1 MKNKT
6 IKKYILSLIILL
18 IFIVSLIFILNR
30 YEYKMYTKNY
40 NDKINLIISNIKNRY
55 PNIEESDIIEIIN
68 NEEDSEDILS
78 KYGIDSITKNDKVN
92 NKIRIISLIIII
104 TFDSLIILIFYL
116 YDKNK
121 SKKIK
126 EITKMISKI
135 NNRQFDI
142 DINDFNE
149 GELSILKNEI
159 SKTTIMLRQVADNSV
174 KDKLNLKDSL
184 GDISHQLKTPL
195 TSITIMIDNI
205 LDSPDMDEKT
215 RKKFLINIKREIL
228 NINFLVMSLLKLSKF
243 DANVVKFNKESVYLK
258 DIIIES
264 IKNVSMI
271 KELKNITIK
280 VSGDDDIKLLCDFK
294 WQVESITN
302 ILKNSIEHTSE
313 YGTVE
318 VNYSENKLYT
328 RILIKDNGKGI
339 NSDDL
344 PHIFD
349 RFYKGENGSDDS
361 FGIGLSLSK
370 TIIEK
375 EGGSITVKSTPNI
388 GTIFTIKYLK
398 KTKNIE
404 I

>member
-18 IFIVSLIFILNR
+18 IFNVSLIFILNR
-30 YEYKMYTKNY
+30 YEYKTYTKNY
-40 NDKINLIISNIKNRY
+40 NNKINSIISNIKNKY
-55 PNIEESDIIEIIN
+55 PDIEESDIIEIIN
-68 NEEDSEDILS
+68 SEEDSEDILS

-159 SKTTIMLRQVADNSV
+159 SKTTIMLRQVADNSIN
-174 KDKLNLKDSL
+174 DKLNLKDSL

-205 LDSPDMDEKT
+205 LDNPDMDEKT
-215 RKKFLINIKREIL
+215 RKRFLINIKREIL

-258 DIIIES
+258 DIINES

-280 VSGDDDIKLLCDFK
+280 VSGDDNIKLLCDFK

-302 ILKNSIEHTSE
+302 ILKNSIEHTKE
-313 YGTVE
+313 YGIVE

-339 NSDDL
+339 DSDDL

-349 RFYKGENGSDDS
+349 RFYKGKNGSNDS

-398 KTKNIE
+398 
-404 I
+404 

>member
-18 IFIVSLIFILNR
+18 ILNISLIFILNR

-40 NDKINLIISNIKNRY
+40 NDKINSIISNIKNKY
-55 PNIEESDIIEIIN
+55 PDIEESDIIEIIN
-68 NEEDSEDILS
+68 NEEDNEDILS

-92 NKIRIISLIIII
+92 NKIKIISLIIII
-104 TFDSLIILIFYL
+104 TFDSLIILIFCL

-159 SKTTIMLRQVADNSV
+159 SKTTIMLRQVADNSIN
-174 KDKLNLKDSL
+174 DKLNLKDSL

-205 LDSPDMDEKT
+205 LDNPDMDEKT
-215 RKKFLINIKREIL
+215 RKRFLINIKREIV

-258 DIIIES
+258 DIINES

-280 VSGDDDIKLLCDFK
+280 VSGDDNIKLLCDFK

-302 ILKNSIEHTSE
+302 ILKNSIEHTKE
-313 YGTVE
+313 YGIVE

-339 NSDDL
+339 DSDDL

-349 RFYKGENGSDDS
+349 RFYKGKNGSNDS

-398 KTKNIE
+398 
-404 I
+404 

>member
-18 IFIVSLIFILNR
+18 IFNVSLIFILNR
-30 YEYKMYTKNY
+30 YEYKMYAKNY
-40 NDKINLIISNIKNRY
+40 NDKINSIISNIKNKY

-92 NKIRIISLIIII
+92 NKVRIISLIIII

-159 SKTTIMLRQVADNSV
+159 SKTTTMLRQVADNSV

-205 LDSPDMDEKT
+205 LDSPGMDEKT

-280 VSGDDDIKLLCDFK
+280 VSGDDNIKLLCDFK

-349 RFYKGENGSDDS
+349 RFYKGKNGSDDS

-398 KTKNIE
+398 
-404 I
+404 

>member
-18 IFIVSLIFILNR
+18 IFNVSLIFILNR

-40 NDKINLIISNIKNRY
+40 NDKINSIISNIKNRY

-68 NEEDSEDILS
+68 NEKDSEDILS

-159 SKTTIMLRQVADNSV
+159 SKTTTMLRQVADNSV

-205 LDSPDMDEKT
+205 LDSPDMNEKT

-280 VSGDDDIKLLCDFK
+280 VSGDDNIKLLCDFK

-370 TIIEK
+370 IIIEK

-398 KTKNIE
+398 
-404 I
+404 

>member
-18 IFIVSLIFILNR
+18 IFNVSLIFILNR
-30 YEYKMYTKNY
+30 YEYKMYAKNY
-40 NDKINLIISNIKNRY
+40 NNKINTIISSIKNKY
-55 PNIEESDIIEIIN
+55 PDIEESDIIEIIN
-68 NEEDSEDILS
+68 SEQDSEDILS
-78 KYGIDSITKNDKVN
+78 KYGINSITLNDKVN

-142 DINDFNE
+142 NINDFNE

-159 SKTTIMLRQVADNSV
+159 SKTTIMLRQVADNSIN
-174 KDKLNLKDSL
+174 DKLNLKDSL

-205 LDSPDMDEKT
+205 LDNPDMDEKT

-258 DIIIES
+258 DIINES

-280 VSGDDDIKLLCDFK
+280 VSGDDNIKLLCDFK
-294 WQVESITN
+294 WQIESITN

-339 NSDDL
+339 DSDDL

-349 RFYKGENGSDDS
+349 RFYKGKNGSNDS

-398 KTKNIE
+398 
-404 I
+404 

>member
-18 IFIVSLIFILNR
+18 IFNVSLIFILNR

-40 NDKINLIISNIKNRY
+40 NDKINSIISNIKNKY

-92 NKIRIISLIIII
+92 NKVRIISLIIII

-205 LDSPDMDEKT
+205 LDSPDMNEKT

-280 VSGDDDIKLLCDFK
+280 VSGDDNIKLLCDFK

-339 NSDDL
+339 DSGDL

-349 RFYKGENGSDDS
+349 RFYKGKNGSDDS

-398 KTKNIE
+398 
-404 I
+404 

>member
-18 IFIVSLIFILNR
+18 IFNVSLIFILNR

-40 NDKINLIISNIKNRY
+40 NDKINSIISNIKNKY

-92 NKIRIISLIIII
+92 NKLRIISLIIII

-159 SKTTIMLRQVADNSV
+159 SKTTTMLRQVADNSV

-205 LDSPDMDEKT
+205 LDNPDMNEKT
-215 RKKFLINIKREIL
+215 RKKFLTNIKREIL

-280 VSGDDDIKLLCDFK
+280 VSGDDNIKLLCDFK

-339 NSDDL
+339 DSDDL

-398 KTKNIE
+398 
-404 I
+404 

>member
-1 MKNKT
+1 MENKT

-18 IFIVSLIFILNR
+18 IFNVSLIFILNR

-40 NDKINLIISNIKNRY
+40 NDKINSIISNIKNKY

-92 NKIRIISLIIII
+92 NKLRIISLIIII

-159 SKTTIMLRQVADNSV
+159 SKTTTMLRQVADNSV

-205 LDSPDMDEKT
+205 LDNPDMNEKT

-280 VSGDDDIKLLCDFK
+280 VSGDDNIKLLCDFK

-339 NSDDL
+339 DNDDL

-349 RFYKGENGSDDS
+349 RFYKGKNGSDDS

-398 KTKNIE
+398 
-404 I
+404 

>member
-18 IFIVSLIFILNR
+18 IFNVSLIFILNR
-30 YEYKMYTKNY
+30 YEYKMYAKNY
-40 NDKINLIISNIKNRY
+40 NDKINSIISNIKNKY

-92 NKIRIISLIIII
+92 NKVRIISLIIII

-159 SKTTIMLRQVADNSV
+159 SKTTTMLRQVADNSV

-205 LDSPDMDEKT
+205 LDSPDMNEKT
-215 RKKFLINIKREIL
+215 RKSFLINIKREIL

-243 DANVVKFNKESVYLK
+243 DANVVKFNKENVYLK

-280 VSGDDDIKLLCDFK
+280 VSGDDNIKLLCDFK

-349 RFYKGENGSDDS
+349 RFYKGKNGSDDS

-398 KTKNIE
+398 
-404 I
+404 

>member
-18 IFIVSLIFILNR
+18 IFNVSLIFILNR

-40 NDKINLIISNIKNRY
+40 NDKINSIISNIKNKY

-104 TFDSLIILIFYL
+104 TFDLLIILIFYL

-159 SKTTIMLRQVADNSV
+159 SKTTTMLRQVADNSV

-205 LDSPDMDEKT
+205 LDNPDMDEKT

-243 DANVVKFNKESVYLK
+243 DANVVKFNKECVYLK

-280 VSGDDDIKLLCDFK
+280 VSGDDNIKLLCDFK

-339 NSDDL
+339 DSGDL

-349 RFYKGENGSDDS
+349 RFYKGKNGSDDS

-398 KTKNIE
+398 
-404 I
+404 

>member
-18 IFIVSLIFILNR
+18 IFNVSLIFILNR

-40 NDKINLIISNIKNRY
+40 NDKINSIISNIKNKY

-68 NEEDSEDILS
+68 NKEDSEDILS
-78 KYGIDSITKNDKVN
+78 KYGIDSITKNDKAN
-92 NKIRIISLIIII
+92 NKIKIISLIIII

-159 SKTTIMLRQVADNSV
+159 SKTTTMLRQVADNSV

-205 LDSPDMDEKT
+205 LDNPDMNEKT

-243 DANVVKFNKESVYLK
+243 DANVVKFNKKSVYLK

-280 VSGDDDIKLLCDFK
+280 VSGDDNIKLLCDFK

-339 NSDDL
+339 DSDDL

-398 KTKNIE
+398 
-404 I
+404 

>member
-18 IFIVSLIFILNR
+18 ILNISLIFILNR

-40 NDKINLIISNIKNRY
+40 NDKINSIISNIKNKY

-78 KYGIDSITKNDKVN
+78 KYGIDSITLNDKVN

-159 SKTTIMLRQVADNSV
+159 SKTTIMLRQVADNSIN
-174 KDKLNLKDSL
+174 DKLNLKDSL

-205 LDSPDMDEKT
+205 LDNPDMDEKT
-215 RKKFLINIKREIL
+215 RKRFLINIKREIL

-280 VSGDDDIKLLCDFK
+280 VSGDDNIKLLCDFK

-302 ILKNSIEHTSE
+302 ILKNSIEHTKE
-313 YGTVE
+313 YGIVE

-339 NSDDL
+339 DNDDL

-349 RFYKGENGSDDS
+349 RFYKGKNGSNDS

-398 KTKNIE
+398 
-404 I
+404 

>member
-18 IFIVSLIFILNR
+18 IFNVSLIFILNR
-30 YEYKMYTKNY
+30 YEYKMYAKNY
-40 NDKINLIISNIKNRY
+40 NDKINSIISNIKNKY

-205 LDSPDMDEKT
+205 LDNPDMNEKT

-280 VSGDDDIKLLCDFK
+280 VSGDDNIKLLCDFK

-339 NSDDL
+339 GGDDL

-398 KTKNIE
+398 
-404 I
+404 

>member
-18 IFIVSLIFILNR
+18 IFNVSLIFILNR

-40 NDKINLIISNIKNRY
+40 NDKINTIISNIKNKY

-92 NKIRIISLIIII
+92 NKLRIISLIIII

-159 SKTTIMLRQVADNSV
+159 SKTTTMLRQVADNSV

-205 LDSPDMDEKT
+205 LDNPDMNEKT

-280 VSGDDDIKLLCDFK
+280 VSGDDNIKLLCDFK

-302 ILKNSIEHTSE
+302 ILKNSIEHTKE

-349 RFYKGENGSDDS
+349 RFYKGKNGSDDS

-398 KTKNIE
+398 
-404 I
+404 

>member
-18 IFIVSLIFILNR
+18 IFNVSLIFILNR

-40 NDKINLIISNIKNRY
+40 NDKINTIISNIKNKY

-92 NKIRIISLIIII
+92 NKVRIISLIIII

-159 SKTTIMLRQVADNSV
+159 SKTTTMLRQVADNSV

-205 LDSPDMDEKT
+205 LDNPDMDEKT
-215 RKKFLINIKREIL
+215 RKSFLINIKREIL

-243 DANVVKFNKESVYLK
+243 DANVVKFNKENVYLK

-280 VSGDDDIKLLCDFK
+280 VSGDDNIKLLCDFK

-349 RFYKGENGSDDS
+349 RFYKGENGSADS

-398 KTKNIE
+398 
-404 I
+404 

>member
-18 IFIVSLIFILNR
+18 ILNISLIFILNR
-30 YEYKMYTKNY
+30 YEYKTYTKNY
-40 NDKINLIISNIKNRY
+40 NDKINSIISSIKDKY
-55 PNIEESDIIEIIN
+55 PDIEESDIIEIIN
-68 NEEDSEDILS
+68 SEENSEDILS
-78 KYGIDSITKNDKVN
+78 KYGINSIKLNDKVN
-92 NKIRIISLIIII
+92 NKITIISLIIII

-205 LDSPDMDEKT
+205 LDNPDMDEKT

-258 DIIIES
+258 DIINES

-280 VSGDDDIKLLCDFK
+280 VSGDDNIKLLCDFK
-294 WQVESITN
+294 WQIESITN

-339 NSDDL
+339 DSDDL

-349 RFYKGENGSDDS
+349 RFYKGKNGSNDS

-398 KTKNIE
+398 
-404 I
+404 

>member
-18 IFIVSLIFILNR
+18 IFNISLIFILNR

-40 NDKINLIISNIKNRY
+40 NDKINSIISNIKNKY

-92 NKIRIISLIIII
+92 NKLRIISLIIII

-159 SKTTIMLRQVADNSV
+159 SKTTTMLRQVADNSV

-205 LDSPDMDEKT
+205 LDNPDMNEKT

-280 VSGDDDIKLLCDFK
+280 VSGDDNIKLLCDFK

-339 NSDDL
+339 DSDDL

-349 RFYKGENGSDDS
+349 RFYKGKNGSDDS

-398 KTKNIE
+398 
-404 I
+404 

>member
-18 IFIVSLIFILNR
+18 IFNVSLIFILNR
-30 YEYKMYTKNY
+30 YEYKMYAKNY
-40 NDKINLIISNIKNRY
+40 NDKINSIISNIKNKY

-92 NKIRIISLIIII
+92 NKVRIISLIIII

-205 LDSPDMDEKT
+205 LDNPDMNEKT

-264 IKNVSMI
+264 VKNVSMI

-280 VSGDDDIKLLCDFK
+280 VSGDDNIKLLCDFK

-398 KTKNIE
+398 
-404 I
+404 

>member
-18 IFIVSLIFILNR
+18 IFNVSLIFILNR

-40 NDKINLIISNIKNRY
+40 NDKINSIISNIKNKY

-92 NKIRIISLIIII
+92 NKLRIISLIIII

-159 SKTTIMLRQVADNSV
+159 SKTTTMLRQVADNSV

-205 LDSPDMDEKT
+205 LDNPDMDEKT

-280 VSGDDDIKLLCDFK
+280 VSGDDNIKLLCDFK
-294 WQVESITN
+294 WQFESITN

-349 RFYKGENGSDDS
+349 RFYKGKNGSDDS

-398 KTKNIE
+398 
-404 I
+404 

>member
-18 IFIVSLIFILNR
+18 IFNVSLIFILNR
-30 YEYKMYTKNY
+30 YEYKMYAKNY
-40 NDKINLIISNIKNRY
+40 NDKINSIISNIKNKY

-68 NEEDSEDILS
+68 SEEDSEDILS

-159 SKTTIMLRQVADNSV
+159 SKTTTMLRQVADNSV

-205 LDSPDMDEKT
+205 LDNPDMDEKT
-215 RKKFLINIKREIL
+215 RKSFLINIKREIL

-243 DANVVKFNKESVYLK
+243 DANVVKFNKENVYLK

-280 VSGDDDIKLLCDFK
+280 VSGDDNIKLLCDFK

-349 RFYKGENGSDDS
+349 RFYKGENGSADS

-398 KTKNIE
+398 
-404 I
+404 

>member
-18 IFIVSLIFILNR
+18 ILNISLIFILNR

-40 NDKINLIISNIKNRY
+40 NDKINSIISNIKNKY
-55 PNIEESDIIEIIN
+55 PDIEESDIIEIIN

-159 SKTTIMLRQVADNSV
+159 SKTTTMLRQVADNSV

-205 LDSPDMDEKT
+205 LDNPDMNEKT

-280 VSGDDDIKLLCDFK
+280 VSGDDNIKLLCDFK

-339 NSDDL
+339 DSDDL

-398 KTKNIE
+398 
-404 I
+404 

>member
-18 IFIVSLIFILNR
+18 IFNVSLIFILNR

-40 NDKINLIISNIKNRY
+40 NDKINSIIGNIKNKY

-78 KYGIDSITKNDKVN
+78 NYGIDSITKNDKVN

-159 SKTTIMLRQVADNSV
+159 SKTTTMLRQVADNSV

-280 VSGDDDIKLLCDFK
+280 VSGDDNIKLLCDFK

-349 RFYKGENGSDDS
+349 RFYKGKNGSDDS

-398 KTKNIE
+398 
-404 I
+404 

>member
-6 IKKYILSLIILL
+6 IKKYILSFIILL
-18 IFIVSLIFILNR
+18 IFNVSLIFILNR

-40 NDKINLIISNIKNRY
+40 NDKINSIISNIKNRY
-55 PNIEESDIIEIIN
+55 PNIEESDIIEII

-205 LDSPDMDEKT
+205 LDNPDMNEKT
-215 RKKFLINIKREIL
+215 RKKFLVNIKREIL

-280 VSGDDDIKLLCDFK
+280 VSGDDNIKLLCDFK

-349 RFYKGENGSDDS
+349 RFYKGKNGSDDS

-398 KTKNIE
+398 
-404 I
+404 

>member
-18 IFIVSLIFILNR
+18 ILNISLIFILNR

-40 NDKINLIISNIKNRY
+40 NDKINSIISNIKNKY
-55 PNIEESDIIEIIN
+55 PDIEESDIIEIIN
-68 NEEDSEDILS
+68 SEEDSEDILS

-92 NKIRIISLIIII
+92 NKIKIISLIIII

-159 SKTTIMLRQVADNSV
+159 SKTTIMLRQVADNSIN
-174 KDKLNLKDSL
+174 DKLNLKDSL

-205 LDSPDMDEKT
+205 LDNPDMDEKT
-215 RKKFLINIKREIL
+215 RKRFLINIKREIL

-258 DIIIES
+258 DIINES

-280 VSGDDDIKLLCDFK
+280 VSGDDNIKLLCDFK

-302 ILKNSIEHTSE
+302 ILKNSIEHTKE
-313 YGTVE
+313 YGIVE

-339 NSDDL
+339 DNDDL

-349 RFYKGENGSDDS
+349 RFYKGKNGSNDS

-398 KTKNIE
+398 
-404 I
+404 

>member
-18 IFIVSLIFILNR
+18 IFNVSLIFILNR

-40 NDKINLIISNIKNRY
+40 NDKINSIISNIKNRY

-92 NKIRIISLIIII
+92 NRIRIISLIIII

-205 LDSPDMDEKT
+205 LDSPDMNEKT

-280 VSGDDDIKLLCDFK
+280 VSGDDNIKLLCDFK

-339 NSDDL
+339 DSGDL

-398 KTKNIE
+398 
-404 I
+404 

>member
-18 IFIVSLIFILNR
+18 IFNVSLIFILNR

-40 NDKINLIISNIKNRY
+40 NDKINSIISNIKNKY

-78 KYGIDSITKNDKVN
+78 NYGIDSITKNDKAN

-159 SKTTIMLRQVADNSV
+159 SKTTTMLRQVADNSV

-205 LDSPDMDEKT
+205 LDNPDMDEKI

-280 VSGDDDIKLLCDFK
+280 VSGDDNIKLLCDFK

-339 NSDDL
+339 DSGDL

-349 RFYKGENGSDDS
+349 RFYKGKNGNADS

-398 KTKNIE
+398 
-404 I
+404 

>member
-18 IFIVSLIFILNR
+18 IFNVSLIFILNR
-30 YEYKMYTKNY
+30 YEYKTYTKNY
-40 NDKINLIISNIKNRY
+40 NDKINSIISNIKNKY
-55 PNIEESDIIEIIN
+55 PDTEESDIIEIIN
-68 NEEDSEDILS
+68 SEEDSEDILS

-159 SKTTIMLRQVADNSV
+159 SKTTIMLRQVADNSIN
-174 KDKLNLKDSL
+174 DKLNLKDSL
-184 GDISHQLKTPL
+184 GDISHQLRTPL

-205 LDSPDMDEKT
+205 LDNPDMDEKT
-215 RKKFLINIKREIL
+215 RKRFLINIKREIV

-258 DIIIES
+258 DIINES

-280 VSGDDDIKLLCDFK
+280 VSGDDNIKLLCDFK

-302 ILKNSIEHTSE
+302 ILKNSIEHTKE
-313 YGTVE
+313 YGIVE

-339 NSDDL
+339 DSDDL

-349 RFYKGENGSDDS
+349 RFYKGKNGSNDS

-398 KTKNIE
+398 
-404 I
+404 

>member
-6 IKKYILSLIILL
+6 IKKYILSFIILL
-18 IFIVSLIFILNR
+18 ILNISLILILNR
-30 YEYKMYTKNY
+30 YEYKMCTKNY
-40 NDKINLIISNIKNRY
+40 NDKINTIITNIKNKY
-55 PNIEESDIIEIIN
+55 PDIEESDIIEIIN
-68 NEEDSEDILS
+68 SEQDSEDILS
-78 KYGIDSITKNDKVN
+78 NYGINSITLNDKVN
-92 NKIRIISLIIII
+92 NKITIISLIIII

-121 SKKIK
+121 SKKIN

-205 LDSPDMDEKT
+205 LDNPDMDEKT

-228 NINFLVMSLLKLSKF
+228 NISFLVMSLLKLSKF

-258 DIIIES
+258 DIINES

-280 VSGDDDIKLLCDFK
+280 VSGDDNIKLLCDFK

-302 ILKNSIEHTSE
+302 ILKNSIEHTKE
-313 YGTVE
+313 YGIVE

-328 RILIKDNGKGI
+328 RILIKDNGIGI
-339 NSDDL
+339 DSDDL

-349 RFYKGENGSDDS
+349 RFYKGKNGSDDS

-398 KTKNIE
+398 
-404 I
+404 

>member
-18 IFIVSLIFILNR
+18 IFNVSLIFILNR

-40 NDKINLIISNIKNRY
+40 NDKINSIISNIKNKY

-92 NKIRIISLIIII
+92 NKLRIISLIIII

-149 GELSILKNEI
+149 GELSILKKEI
-159 SKTTIMLRQVADNSV
+159 SKTTTMLRQVADNSV

-205 LDSPDMDEKT
+205 LDNPDMDEKT
-215 RKKFLINIKREIL
+215 RKRFLINIKREIL

-243 DANVVKFNKESVYLK
+243 DANVVRFNKESVYLK
-258 DIIIES
+258 DIIKES

-280 VSGDDDIKLLCDFK
+280 VSGDDNIKLLCDFK

-302 ILKNSIEHTSE
+302 ILKNSIEHTKE
-313 YGTVE
+313 YGIVE

-339 NSDDL
+339 DSDDL

-398 KTKNIE
+398 
-404 I
+404 

>member
-18 IFIVSLIFILNR
+18 IFNISLIFILNR

-40 NDKINLIISNIKNRY
+40 NDKINSIISNIKNKY

-92 NKIRIISLIIII
+92 NKLRIISLIIII

-205 LDSPDMDEKT
+205 LDNPDMNEKT

-280 VSGDDDIKLLCDFK
+280 VSGDDNIKLLCDFK

-339 NSDDL
+339 DSDDL

-398 KTKNIE
+398 
-404 I
+404 

>member
-18 IFIVSLIFILNR
+18 IFNVSLIFILNR

-40 NDKINLIISNIKNRY
+40 NDKINSIISNIKNKY

-159 SKTTIMLRQVADNSV
+159 SKTTTMLRQVADNSV

-205 LDSPDMDEKT
+205 LDNPDMNEKT

-258 DIIIES
+258 DIITES

-349 RFYKGENGSDDS
+349 RFYKGKNGSDDS

-398 KTKNIE
+398 
-404 I
+404 

>member
-18 IFIVSLIFILNR
+18 IFNVSLIFILNR
-30 YEYKMYTKNY
+30 YEYKMYAKNY
-40 NDKINLIISNIKNRY
+40 NDKINSIISNIKNRY

-159 SKTTIMLRQVADNSV
+159 SKTTTMLRQVADNSV

-205 LDSPDMDEKT
+205 LDNPDMNEKT

-243 DANVVKFNKESVYLK
+243 DANVVKFNKESIYLK

-280 VSGDDDIKLLCDFK
+280 VSGDDNIKLLCDFK

-349 RFYKGENGSDDS
+349 RFYKGKNGSDDS

-398 KTKNIE
+398 
-404 I
+404 

>member
-18 IFIVSLIFILNR
+18 IFNVSLIFILNR

-40 NDKINLIISNIKNRY
+40 NDKINSIISNIKNRY

-92 NKIRIISLIIII
+92 NKLRIISLIIII

-205 LDSPDMDEKT
+205 LDSPDMNEKT

-280 VSGDDDIKLLCDFK
+280 VSGDDNIKLLCDFK

-339 NSDDL
+339 DSGDL

-398 KTKNIE
+398 
-404 I
+404 

>member
-18 IFIVSLIFILNR
+18 IFNVSLIFILNR

-40 NDKINLIISNIKNRY
+40 NDKINSIISNIKNKY

-68 NEEDSEDILS
+68 NEKDSEDILS

-92 NKIRIISLIIII
+92 NKIRIISLMIII

-159 SKTTIMLRQVADNSV
+159 SKTTTMLRQVADNSV

-205 LDSPDMDEKT
+205 LDNPNMDEKT

-280 VSGDDDIKLLCDFK
+280 VSGDDNIKLLCDFK

-349 RFYKGENGSDDS
+349 RFYKGKNGSDDS

-398 KTKNIE
+398 
-404 I
+404 

>member
-18 IFIVSLIFILNR
+18 IFNVSLIFILNR

-40 NDKINLIISNIKNRY
+40 NDKINSIISNIKNKY

-78 KYGIDSITKNDKVN
+78 KYGIGSITKNDKVN
-92 NKIRIISLIIII
+92 NKLRIISLIIII

-159 SKTTIMLRQVADNSV
+159 SKTTTMLRQVADNSV

-205 LDSPDMDEKT
+205 LDNPDMDEKT

-280 VSGDDDIKLLCDFK
+280 VSGDDNIKLLCDFK

-398 KTKNIE
+398 
-404 I
+404 

>member
-18 IFIVSLIFILNR
+18 IFNVSLIFILNR
-30 YEYKMYTKNY
+30 YEYKMYAKNY
-40 NDKINLIISNIKNRY
+40 NNKINSIISSIKNKY
-55 PNIEESDIIEIIN
+55 PDIEESDIIEIIN

-205 LDSPDMDEKT
+205 LDNPDMNEKT

-280 VSGDDDIKLLCDFK
+280 VSGDDNIKLLCDFK

-349 RFYKGENGSDDS
+349 RFYKGKNGSDDS

-398 KTKNIE
+398 
-404 I
+404 

>member
-6 IKKYILSLIILL
+6 IKKNILSLIILL
-18 IFIVSLIFILNR
+18 IFNVSLIFILNR

-40 NDKINLIISNIKNRY
+40 NDKINSIISNIKNKY

-68 NEEDSEDILS
+68 NEEDSDDILS

-205 LDSPDMDEKT
+205 LDNPDMNEKT

-280 VSGDDDIKLLCDFK
+280 VSGDDNIKLLCDFK

-339 NSDDL
+339 DSDDL

-349 RFYKGENGSDDS
+349 RFYKGKNGSDDS

-398 KTKNIE
+398 
-404 I
+404 

>member
-18 IFIVSLIFILNR
+18 IFNVSLIFILNR

-40 NDKINLIISNIKNRY
+40 NDKINSIISNIKNKY

-78 KYGIDSITKNDKVN
+78 NYGIDSITKNDKVN
-92 NKIRIISLIIII
+92 NKVRIISLIIII

-159 SKTTIMLRQVADNSV
+159 SKTTTMLRQVADNSV

-205 LDSPDMDEKT
+205 LDNPDMNEKT

-280 VSGDDDIKLLCDFK
+280 VSGDDNIKLLCDFK

-349 RFYKGENGSDDS
+349 RFYKGKNGSDDS

-398 KTKNIE
+398 
-404 I
+404 